1 MSDIMNNVNLCH
13 LSYGTDQGRDRGPV
27 GEMLPQKA
35 ERLAAALSM
44 ASSYE
49 PVPLLHISSLLLEA
63 AGVQSWKSCHAMWSS
78 SVMVIQQLILGQLLP
93 CFQEQLPS

>member
-13 LSYGTDQGRDRGPV
+13 LSYGTDQDRDRGPV

-35 ERLAAALSM
+35 ERLEAALSM

-49 PVPLLHISSLLLEA
+49 PVPLLHTSSLLPGNCWSAKLEE
-63 AGVQSWKSCHAMWSS
+63 
-78 SVMVIQQLILGQLLP
+78 LP
-93 CFQEQLPS
+93 CHVVQLSPW